1 MLLFLEDS
9 NDLGINKFK
18 FAPESFLPE
27 DTGGVLVIKGG
38 DPKLGIAVCLR
49 LKL

>member
-9 NDLGINKFK
+9 NDLGINKLT
-18 FAPESFLPE
+18 PESFLPD
-27 DTGGVLVIKGG
+27 DTGGVLVMKGG